1 MVIYGESSVD
11 GLLLEPLACVMA
23 VKRAV
28 GYSSTSFTLNNCSLL
43 GFKNKDDLV
52 VYTGEMLTHLLLLSG
67 VGLPLS

>member
-1 MVIYGESSVD
+1 MLIYGVSSVD

-23 VKRAV
+23 VKRVV
-28 GYSSTSFTLNNCSLL
+28 GYSNTGFTPNDSSFL